1 MGVKLENIVSA
12 AKKLMSV
19 VVHTPLQKNMNLSA
33 KYDSSIYLKRED
45 LQLVR
50 SYKLRG
56 AYHLIS
62 SLTDKQQA
70 EGVVCA
76 SAGNHAQGVA
86 YSCATLNIKGVI
98 FMPSTT
104 PQQKINQVRMFGG
117 EHVDVRLEGDTFD
130 DAKNAA
136 LKYSATNGA
145 VFIHPF
151 DDEKIIEGQATVAV
165 ELLED
170 IKEDIDYVFV
180 PVGGG
185 GLAAGV
191 ISYLNKMSPST
202 KIIGVEPKGAS
213 SMHESILQGV
223 VTSLQSIDSFVDG
236 AAVREVGALNF
247 DICKKGLDDVILIPE
262 GKVCSTI
269 IQLYNEEAIVAE
281 PAGALTTAAL
291 DFYKDEIKG
300 KNVVCVVS
308 GGNNDLQRMQEIK
321 ERSMLYEGLKH
332 YFIIRFP
339 QRTGA
344 LLEFVKDVL
353 GPDVDITRFE
363 YAKKSSKESGPA
375 LVGVELKSSSDYQG
389 LEARMVASHISYTH
403 INNDPNLFEYFV

>member
-1 MGVKLENIVSA
+1 MEVKLEKIVSA
-12 AKKLMSV
+12 AKKLKSV
-19 VVHTPLQKNMNLSA
+19 VSHTPLQKNSNLSS
-33 KYDSSIYLKRED
+33 KYGASVYLKRED

-56 AYHLIS
+56 AYNLIS
-62 SLTDKQQA
+62 SLSHEQRNQ
-70 EGVVCA
+70 GVVCA

-86 YSCATLNIKGVI
+86 FSCAKLKINGVV

-104 PQQKINQVRMFGG
+104 PPQKINQVRMFGG
-117 EHVDVRLEGDTFD
+117 DFIEIILEGDTFD
-130 DAKNAA
+130 DAKAAA
-136 LKYSATNGA
+136 LSYGESNSV

-151 DDEKIIEGQATVAV
+151 DDQKIIEGQATVAV
-165 ELLED
+165 EIIED
-170 IKEDIDYVFV
+170 SNSEIDYLFV
-180 PVGGG
+180 PIGGG

-191 ISYLNKMSPST
+191 CSYLDKMSPST
-202 KIIGVEPKGAS
+202 KIIGVEPEGAS
-213 SMHESILQGV
+213 SMRASLAKKEVVTLESI
-223 VTSLQSIDSFVDG
+223 DPFVDG
-236 AAVREVGALNF
+236 AAVRKVGDLNF
-247 DICKKGLDDVILIPE
+247 AICKELLEDVIVVPE

-291 DFYKDEIKG
+291 DFYKEEIKG
-300 KNVVCVVS
+300 KNIVCVVS

-339 QRTGA
+339 QRKGA

-353 GPDVDITRFE
+353 GTNIDITRFE

-375 LVGVELKSSSDYQG
+375 LVGVELKSSLDYQG
-389 LEARMVASHISYTH
+389 LVDRMKEFHINYTP